1 MPLLVMY
8 TNPINTA
15 CLTSL
20 NLRRLWDRREMIDDE
35 VMNFTLGLLQLENIH
50 VRRPGDASQWLF
62 VNTFLSDKLCERW
75 VTISVSLASVVPA
88 PSALL
93 KSSVCHLQGVVY
105 LYSTAALDG

>member
-75 VTISVSLASVVPA
+75 VTISVSLASV
-88 PSALL
+88 L